1 VGRGNSPPLWGYM
14 SHTIS
19 NGITDTSFIDNGDE
33 LVILKSQD
41 ITGIL
46 EMNKR
51 EYAAQDERKR
61 WSEDAFGNKV
71 ASIPLT
77 VFADLEKQGITRGF
91 AVIDKK
97 RFNAWLNNPDN
108 RAFRTRAG
116 TI

>member
-1 VGRGNSPPLWGYM
+1 M
-14 SHTIS
+14 SNIIS

-33 LVILKSQD
+33 LIIAKSQD

-51 EYAAQDERKR
+51 EYAAQDERKT
-61 WSEDAFGNKV
+61 WGNDAFSNKV

-77 VFADLEKQGITRGF
+77 VFSELEKQGITRGF

-97 RFNAWLNNPDN
+97 RFNEWLNNPDN

-116 TI
+116 RI

>member
-1 VGRGNSPPLWGYM
+1 M
-14 SHTIS
+14 SNTIS
-19 NGITDTSFIDNGDE
+19 NGITDTSFVDNGDE

-41 ITGIL
+41 ISGIL

-61 WSEDAFGNKV
+61 WSDDAFGNKV

-77 VFADLEKQGITRGF
+77 VFSELEKQGITRGF

-116 TI
+116 RI

>member
-1 VGRGNSPPLWGYM
+1 M
-14 SHTIS
+14 SNIIS
-19 NGITDTSFIDNGDE
+19 NGITNTSFIDNGDE
-33 LVILKSQD
+33 LIIAKSQD

-77 VFADLEKQGITRGF
+77 VFAELEKQGITRGF

-97 RFNAWLNNPDN
+97 RFNEWLNNPDN

-116 TI
+116 RV

>member
-1 VGRGNSPPLWGYM
+1 M
-14 SHTIS
+14 SNIIS

-33 LVILKSQD
+33 LIIAKSQD

-77 VFADLEKQGITRGF
+77 VFTFVLSSVLTLIHLK
-91 AVIDKK
+91 
-97 RFNAWLNNPDN
+97 NASYVLALSND
-108 RAFRTRAG
+108 
-116 TI
+116 